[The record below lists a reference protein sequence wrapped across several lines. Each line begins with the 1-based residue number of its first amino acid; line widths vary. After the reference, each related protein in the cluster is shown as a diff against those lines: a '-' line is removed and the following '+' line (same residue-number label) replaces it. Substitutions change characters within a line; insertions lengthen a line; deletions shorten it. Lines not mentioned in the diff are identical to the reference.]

1 MNKKGFTLIEIL
13 AVIVILGVIMVIA
26 VPFVTGYIERSKR
39 NALLSTADGFIDS
52 VVLYHSSNVE
62 ESDKVFIFDATRNGE
77 TTDGEKID
85 FKGKFTGTGSVRLYQ
100 DGKTAICI
108 SDGKYFALKNINDT
122 EIKTGEGLCSYDE
135 ATNNYSSIELVSKE
149 QVDELQNQLDQAN
162 AKISE
167 LNNKISIDENN
178 LTSLLT
184 NKGIT
189 LTGDEELSDLID
201 LVSTIKGDITH
212 QTFSFDHTISNKTS
226 PTYTDTFQLPAGKYY
241 IIVSSMCYVSNE
253 YHTNT
258 QTLANSSG
266 TLTKI
271 ASRIPRYHEDITDYF
286 TAELTENTNFSL
298 TVSYVYNSDDY
309 ARPTNSFVFVVKIA

>member
-149 QVDELQNQLDQAN
+149 QVDELQAQIDQLN
-162 AKISE
+162 SE
-167 LNNKISIDENN
+167 KQE
-178 LTSLLT
+178 
-184 NKGIT
+184 
-189 LTGDEELSDLID
+189 
-201 LVSTIKGDITH
+201 LVSTLISNGVSVNPDSSLADVNNYILSNGVGKKIYTLGAGTSFNLKTNYATYGLSSTAYTELTSNDFYVTITRSYA
-212 QTFSFDHTISNKTS
+212 TFSSGNQLGGGET
-226 PTYTDTFQLPAGKYY
+226 TY
-241 IIVSSMCYVSNE
+241 
-253 YHTNT
+253 
-258 QTLANSSG
+258 AN
-266 TLTKI
+266 
-271 ASRIPRYHEDITDYF
+271 
-286 TAELTENTNFSL
+286 
-298 TVSYVYNSDDY
+298 
-309 ARPTNSFVFVVKIA
+309 VVKTYNNTTGILTITGAAISDSYDQTNYGGGANQLATYLIR